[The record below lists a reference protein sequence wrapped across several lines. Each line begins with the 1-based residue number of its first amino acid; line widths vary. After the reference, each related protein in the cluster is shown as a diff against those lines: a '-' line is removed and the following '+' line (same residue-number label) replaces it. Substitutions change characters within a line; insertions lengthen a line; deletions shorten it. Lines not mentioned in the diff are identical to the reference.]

1 MTAQNPIEPIHPEG
15 YDPFPEPQTLPSGWD
30 LANIVPD
37 SQPAAPAEA
46 ESNPDEEVH

>member
-30 LANIVPD
+30 LASIIGE
-37 SQPAAPAEA
+37 SQPTTGET
-46 ESNPDEEVH
+46 ESKPDEEIH